1 MTYEPPFE
9 SSNRIDALAL
19 EIAELAGGLSS
30 QMPLASSPTLHR
42 ELRIRTIYSSL
53 LIEGNQLDERAV
65 TAIID
70 GKHVL
75 GNERD
80 ILEVKNAK
88 RAYDMIPELDPYS
101 IEDLLKAQGVMMER
115 LKKDAGCFRSENVG
129 VFDGE
134 VLIHAGTPA
143 AYVPDVIADIFDW
156 LLATDMHPLLA
167 SCVFHYEFEFCHP
180 FSDGNGRTGRL
191 WQTLLLSKWKPAL
204 AWLPVESV
212 IRQRQEGYYDAL
224 AASEE
229 KASSEPFVEF
239 MLEAIRD
246 ALLPFVQDDGTQVS
260 SIDLTLRFF
269 KAQPS
274 STISALADYL
284 GCSKRS
290 AERIVATLKQ
300 EGRLE
305 RRGSARAGE
314 WVVKR

>member
-1 MTYEPPFE
+1 MTYEPPFK
-9 SSNRIDALAL
+9 SNNRIDALAL
-19 EIAELAGGLSS
+19 EIAELAGGLSP
-30 QMPLASSPTLHR
+30 QIPLASSPTLHR

-70 GKHVL
+70 GKRVL
-75 GNERD
+75 GNDRD
-80 ILEVKNAK
+80 ILEVQNAK

-101 IEDLLKAQGVMMER
+101 IEDLLKAQGVMMEGLR
-115 LKKDAGCFRSENVG
+115 KDAGCFRSENVG

-134 VLIHAGTPA
+134 ALIHAGTPA
-143 AYVPDVIADIFDW
+143 AYVADVIADIFDW
-156 LLATDMHPLLA
+156 LSTTDMHPLLA

-224 AASEE
+224 AASEG

-246 ALLPFVQDDGTQVS
+246 ALLPFVQVDDAQVS

-269 KAQPS
+269 EAQPS
-274 STISALADYL
+274 STISALADHL

-290 AERIVATLKQ
+290 AERIVAALKQ

-305 RRGSARAGE
+305 RSGSARAGE
-314 WVVKR
+314 WIVRR

>member
-1 MTYEPPFE
+1 MTYEPPFK
-9 SSNRIDALAL
+9 SNNRIDALAL
-19 EIAELAGGLSS
+19 EIAELAGGLSP
-30 QMPLASSPTLHR
+30 QIPLASSPTLHR

-70 GKHVL
+70 GKRAL
-75 GNERD
+75 GNDRD
-80 ILEVKNAK
+80 ILEVQNAK

-101 IEDLLKAQGVMMER
+101 IEDLLKAQGVMMEGLR
-115 LKKDAGCFRSENVG
+115 RDAGCFRSENVG

-134 VLIHAGTPA
+134 ALIHAGTPA
-143 AYVPDVIADIFDW
+143 AYVAGVIADIFDW
-156 LLATDMHPLLA
+156 LSTTDMHPLLA

-224 AASEE
+224 AASEG

-246 ALLPFVQDDGTQVS
+246 ALLPFVQVDDAQVS

-269 KAQPS
+269 EAQPS
-274 STISALADYL
+274 STISALADHL

-290 AERIVATLKQ
+290 AERIVAALKQ

-305 RRGSARAGE
+305 RSGSARAGE
-314 WVVKR
+314 WIVRR

>member
-1 MTYEPPFE
+1 MTYEPPFK
-9 SSNRIDALAL
+9 SNNRIDALAL
-19 EIAELAGGLSS
+19 EIAELAGGLSP
-30 QMPLASSPTLHR
+30 QIPLASSPTLHR

-70 GKHVL
+70 GKRVL
-75 GNERD
+75 GNDRD
-80 ILEVKNAK
+80 ILEVQNAK

-101 IEDLLKAQGVMMER
+101 IEDLLKAQGVMMEGLR
-115 LKKDAGCFRSENVG
+115 KDAGCFRSENVG

-134 VLIHAGTPA
+134 ALIHAGTPV
-143 AYVPDVIADIFDW
+143 AYVADVIADIFDW
-156 LLATDMHPLLA
+156 LSTTDMHPLLA

-224 AASEE
+224 AASEG

-246 ALLPFVQDDGTQVS
+246 ALLPFVQVDDAQVS

-269 KAQPS
+269 EAQPS
-274 STISALADYL
+274 STISALADHL

-290 AERIVATLKQ
+290 AERIVAALKQ

-305 RRGSARAGE
+305 RSGSARAGE
-314 WVVKR
+314 WIVRR

>member
-1 MTYEPPFE
+1 MTYEPPFK

-19 EIAELAGGLSS
+19 EIAELAGGLSP
-30 QMPLASSPTLHR
+30 QIPLASSPTLHR
-42 ELRIRTIYSSL
+42 ELRIRTIHSSL

-70 GKHVL
+70 GKRAL
-75 GNERD
+75 GNDRD
-80 ILEVKNAK
+80 ILEVQNAK

-101 IEDLLKAQGVMMER
+101 IDDLLKAQGVMMEGLR
-115 LKKDAGCFRSENVG
+115 RDAGCFRSENVG

-134 VLIHAGTPA
+134 ALIHAGTPA
-143 AYVPDVIADIFDW
+143 AYVAGVIADIFDW
-156 LLATDMHPLLA
+156 LSTTDMHPLLA

-224 AASEE
+224 AASEG
-229 KASSEPFVEF
+229 KASSNPFVEF

-246 ALLPFVQDDGTQVS
+246 ALLPFVQVDDAQVS

-269 KAQPS
+269 EAQPS
-274 STISALADYL
+274 STISALADHL

-290 AERIVATLKQ
+290 AERIVAALKQ

-305 RRGSARAGE
+305 RSGSARAGV
-314 WVVKR
+314 WVVTR